1 MIVRIQGEG
10 QYRLSSAALDD
21 LNDIDNKLVDVV
33 ASGNDAEFAMMLSQ
47 MLDLVRT
54 KGEVLPMEELVESDV
69 VLPPSDITFEDAKDL
84 FVGEGILPG

>member
-21 LNDIDNKLVDVV
+21 LNEIDNKLVEVV
-33 ASGNDAEFAMMLSQ
+33 ATGSDVEFSTTLSQ

-54 KGEVLPMEELVESDV
+54 RGEVLTMEELVESDV
-69 VLPPSDITFEDAKDL
+69 VLPPSDITLEDAKDL
-84 FVGEGILPG
+84 FVGEGIVPG